1 MNQVKR
7 LGIRR
12 MSRVSYIY
20 DSVMV
25 ILCAILQL
33 ECFSPVHCSM
43 EKSNQNNCFMHA
55 FTQKKYR
62 FRIM

>member
-1 MNQVKR
+1 
-7 LGIRR
+7 
-12 MSRVSYIY
+12 MSRMSYIY